1 MSSSVARAQTSGRS
15 LISRW
20 PQSAMTRIG
29 ARRRRAYSKPSS
41 TGTCW
46 SRAPQRTST
55 GQRTRS
61 RSCRGSSRISAR
73 PAPIASVWRVVPCSS
88 AVDGALRQQVGVRDL
103 EAAEH
108 EPPQPPR
115 PGDPPGP
122 AGGDPARLHDP
133 GERDHH
139 LGPAGRARDPG
150 GRGEHDAADELGPA
164 FREPQ
169 RDHAAERVPEH
180 VHGACQRRRRA
191 RPRSPRARPRPAA
204 VSSAPW
210 PGRSGISSRR
220 PGRSGASSLKFQAA
234 PP

>member
-61 RSCRGSSRISAR
+61 SSCA
-73 PAPIASVWRVVPCSS
+73 RVVADQRPSG
-88 AVDGALRQQVGVRDL
+88 ADRVGVEGRPVQQPVHGALRQQIGVGDL
-103 EAAEH
+103 EAAED
-108 EPPQPPR
+108 EPPPPQR
-115 PGDPPGP
+115 PGDPLRP

-133 GERDHH
+133 GKRDHH

-150 GRGEHDAADELGPA
+150 CRGEHDAADELGVA
-164 FREPQ
+164 FCEPQ

-180 VHGACQRRRRA
+180 VHGAWRASRRA
-191 RPRSPRARPRPAA
+191 RPRSPRGTPRRAA
-204 VSSAPW
+204 
-210 PGRSGISSRR
+210 GSRR
-220 PGRSGASSLKFQAA
+220 RGRAGRGSAAGARAGAA
-234 PP
+234 RAR